1 MTIPLRSKKY
11 SCAKGVV
18 ADTDVGVNSPRT
30 ENNNNVNIS
39 LSLTKDSCRNVEV
52 NTRDMKIEEVQPKKV
67 VMTNEHRKLEPNEQL
82 LDKGIS
88 DAVEND
94 TIVERDIETAKKNVE
109 EMYRIVK
116 NKDNLIE
123 ALSLILD
130 MYETNP
136 LIVNKLIIPNEE
148 ELTRLLFLLTQA
160 DEIELV
166 KTDNEVGCLC
176 KPSKLTVI
184 KKIMVKK
191 GEELYAFKYSF
202 PNACQLLDN
211 RHISY
216 KLVVND

>member
-30 ENNNNVNIS
+30 ENNNSVNIS
-39 LSLTKDSCRNVEV
+39 LSLTKDSCKNIEV
-52 NTRDMKIEEVQPKKV
+52 NTKDMKIEEVRPKKV
-67 VMTNEHRKLEPNEQL
+67 LMTNEHRKLEPNDQL
-82 LDKGIS
+82 LDKAIS
-88 DAVEND
+88 DPVEKD
-94 TIVERDIETAKKNVE
+94 TIVERDIESAKQNVE
-109 EMYRIVK
+109 EMYGIVK

-130 MYETNP
+130 MYENNP
-136 LIVNKLIIPNEE
+136 LIVNKLIIPNEQ
-148 ELTRLLFLLTQA
+148 ELSRLLFLLTQA

-176 KPSKLTVI
+176 KPGKFTI
-184 KKIMVKK
+184 INKIMVKK
-191 GEELYAFKYSF
+191 EGELYNFKYSF
-202 PNACQLLDN
+202 PNAVQLLDN

-216 KLVVND
+216 KLVC